1 LKPLEGR
8 TAWITGGA
16 TGVGRRTA
24 QRLASDGARVAI
36 SGRRA
41 DELEQA
47 AAQLRAEGFEV
58 QAFPL
63 DVADAQASAATA
75 QAIAQQMGPVDVL
88 VCSAG
93 LNVRQ
98 RYWKDLSA
106 LDFAKVVRVN
116 LEGVANCVVA
126 VLEGMRERG
135 RGTIVV
141 VSSWAGRHYLPFAGA
156 AYNASKQGLAGL
168 VDSLNYENGR
178 YGVRA
183 CAIEPGEIATP
194 ILLTRPVPPSAQ
206 EMARMLRA
214 DDVAE
219 AVGWVVG
226 LPAHVCVNELLL
238 SPTWNRIHL
247 GGEDLQMPGE
257 LPVQMRG

>member
-1 LKPLEGR
+1 LKTLDGKI
-8 TAWITGGA
+8 AWITGGA
-16 TGVGRRTA
+16 TGVGRQTA
-24 QRLASDGARVAI
+24 QRLARDGARVAI
-36 SGRRA
+36 SGRREAELHQAVEQLQA
-41 DELEQA
+41 DGYDA
-47 AAQLRAEGFEV
+47 
-58 QAFPL
+58 QAFAL
-63 DVADAQASAATA
+63 DVADAEAVAATA
-75 QAIAQQMGPVDVL
+75 DQIAGQMGPVDLL

-98 RYWKDLSA
+98 RYWQDLA
-106 LDFAKVVRVN
+106 AVDFAKVTRVN

-126 VLEGMRERG
+126 VLSGMRARR

-168 VDSLNYENGR
+168 VDSLNFENGR

-194 ILLTRPVPPSAQ
+194 ILLTRPVPPSAE
-206 EMARMLRA
+206 EMARMLTA

-219 AVGWVVG
+219 AIGWVVG
-226 LPAHVCVNELLL
+226 LPPHVCIKEVLL
-238 SPTWNRIHL
+238 SPTCNRIHV
-247 GGEDLQMPGE
+247 GGEDLHMPI
-257 LPVQMRG
+257 